1 MYYISMNWVAV
12 SGEDNNFSIHSQRL
26 LPLLDLCILSFSNMV
41 RNSYKL
47 KSDSATPHSH
57 YGISDIVSYFRS
69 FFHLS
74 ISTESVLP
82 YWISDLLYNHAFQ
95 DEDCPMEFI
104 QEFFSDKVCSLSKV
118 TLGGWSVDYTS
129 SRITHLKSYTLSSLD
144 FSKNICISDK
154 IFEELVGT
162 EVCQSLK
169 TLKLQGCMNFH
180 RVSTLFCFTNLI
192 ELDLSENTSLIW
204 KNRSCLGALALILSS
219 LEHLQILDL
228 HFTNFFLH
236 YSVKYVDYSSGF
248 LNGTKLQELYLYMN
262 PIDINSFS
270 VVNPTE
276 IYPMFDFLLKLTSL
290 THLDI
295 SGWPLL
301 EEMPGEHLTTLS
313 KKLTFFGLYDTP
325 ITDKAGLM
333 LYSEEITGLCEEK
346 YLIFTVARYYKSDSD
361 YLKKLFLHVFD
372 NIMSKSVI
380 YSEDVSLRLVPLVL
394 DSLDHYLTQLPPSQ
408 YPPST
413 WNELELMIGCTACL
427 FALEYP
433 ICGKM
438 SDKLVRRSIETS
450 ITLLH
455 RIGVDEIHLQYV
467 GQLAANACGIYSL
480 FIANPSFKQSHQTM
494 ICVLS
499 KFSLS
504 VVDKVCDYPIHSSMG
519 IIQPRL
525 LDITLGILCAMLL
538 DSVQKAYIGIDLR
551 GIDILMRLIDRKITQ
566 SSIDDDLCH
575 ASNAL
580 MHITY
585 LCLPNCLRLSK
596 REHSELLVRVL
607 GENSEKKE
615 LIGPIMD
622 CIENI
627 AEFCLQDE
635 SAAVS
640 SQLLA
645 PVVTVLQKHTQ
656 YNQDAISCAIA
667 FTAYFAMGHEK
678 WGWEESGG
686 ETLSLAV
693 EVIGQLDYR
702 IARSVFYNTLDFLV
716 ECLGAKDK
724 RILLC
729 SIWIICNLVYEKPEY
744 YLDLLSEEA
753 IKTIQGILSSHL
765 KDSIYHKLSQEI
777 IRLHEITRK
786 CTEFK

>member
-1 MYYISMNWVAV
+1 MNWVAV
-12 SGEDNNFSIHSQRL
+12 RGENNNFSIHSQRL
-26 LPLLDLCILSFSNMV
+26 LPLFDLCILSFSNMV
-41 RNSYKL
+41 KNSYKL

-57 YGISDIVSYFRS
+57 YGISDIASYFRS
-69 FFHLS
+69 FFNLS

-95 DEDCPMEFI
+95 DEDCPIDYI
-104 QEFFSDKVCSLSKV
+104 QEFFSEKVCSLSKV
-118 TLGGWSVDYTS
+118 KLGGWSIDYTS
-129 SRITHLKSYTLSSLD
+129 SRITHLKPFTLSTLD
-144 FSKNICISDK
+144 FSRNLNISDNALK
-154 IFEELVGT
+154 DLVGT

-169 TLKLQGCMNFH
+169 TLKLQGCTKFH
-180 RVSTLFCFTNLI
+180 RVSTLYFFTSLV
-192 ELDLSENTSLIW
+192 ELDLSENNSLIW
-204 KNRSCLGALALILSS
+204 GDTSCLGTLSLILSS
-219 LEHLQILDL
+219 LNDLQILDL
-228 HFTNFFLH
+228 HFTNFFA
-236 YSVKYVDYSSGF
+236 YCSDKNVDNSSDS
-248 LNGTKLQELYLYMN
+248 LKDVKLQELYLYMN
-262 PIDINSFS
+262 PMDANLYS
-270 VVNPTE
+270 VVDATE
-276 IYPMFDFLLKLTSL
+276 IYPMFDFLSKLTSF

-301 EEMPGEHLTTLS
+301 DDTPSKLLTALS
-313 KKLTFFGLYDTP
+313 KNLIFFGLYDTP

-346 YLIFTVARYYKSDSD
+346 YLISTVARYYKSDSD

-380 YSEDVSLRLVPLVL
+380 YSEYVSLRLVPLVL
-394 DSLDHYLTQLPPSQ
+394 DSLDHYITQLPHSQ
-408 YPPST
+408 NPPST
-413 WNELELMIGCTACL
+413 WNELEVMIGCTACL
-427 FALEYP
+427 YSLEYH
-433 ICGKM
+433 ICDKM
-438 SDKLVRRSIETS
+438 SDTLARRSIETS

-455 RIGVDEIHLQYV
+455 RIGVDEIHLLSV
-467 GQLAANACGIYSL
+467 GQLAANACAIYSL
-480 FIANPSFKQSHQTM
+480 FTAISSFKQSHQTM
-494 ICVLS
+494 YYVLS
-499 KFSLS
+499 KFFLS
-504 VVDKVCDYPIHSSMG
+504 IIDKVCDYPIHSSMG
-519 IIQPRL
+519 IILPRI
-525 LDITLGILCAMLL
+525 LDRTLRILYTMLFGL
-538 DSVQKAYIGIDLR
+538 NSAQKAYIGIDLR
-551 GIDILMRLIDRKITQ
+551 GVDILMRLIDRKITQ
-566 SSIDDDLCH
+566 GSIDDDLCH
-575 ASNAL
+575 ASGAL
-580 MHITY
+580 MNITY

-615 LIGPIMD
+615 LIGLIMA

-645 PVVTVLQKHTQ
+645 PVVTVLQKHTK

-702 IARSVFYNTLDFLV
+702 IARSVAYNTLDFLV

-729 SIWIICNLVYEKPEY
+729 SIWIICNLVYKKPEY

-777 IRLHEITRK
+777 IRLLEITRK
-786 CTEFK
+786 CAEFK